1 MTTNMGRASSPPHVR
16 YSTYMLRELLGG
28 GSQHLPGEAA
38 LMHTV
43 GKDDFAA
50 DHAIEDALRTFDQA
64 RRTTW
69 QIIGPFERTR
79 SHARG
84 VEHDEVGV
92 HPDADTPLILES
104 EEVRRLRSH
113 ALHRGLERHHAALV
127 DPFTQHEGR

>member
-1 MTTNMGRASSPPHVR
+1 MGRALSPPHIR

-28 GSQHLPGEAA
+28 RSQQLAGQAA

-50 DHAIEDALRTFDQA
+50 DHAIENALRTFDQA
-64 RRTTW
+64 RRAAW
-69 QIIGPFERTR
+69 EIIGPFERTR
-79 SHARG
+79 SHARR
-84 VEHDEVGV
+84 VEHDKVGV
-92 HPDADTPLILES
+92 HPDADAPLIFES
-104 EEVRRLRSH
+104 KEVRRLRSH